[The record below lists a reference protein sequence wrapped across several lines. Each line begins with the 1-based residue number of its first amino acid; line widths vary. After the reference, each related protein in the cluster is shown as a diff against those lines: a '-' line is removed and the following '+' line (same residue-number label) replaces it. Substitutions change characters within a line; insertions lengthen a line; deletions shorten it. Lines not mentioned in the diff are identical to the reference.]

1 MSGPSPFYRLS
12 TRAILSCVFKFLMCV
27 NFDPEVLGIY
37 PREISQLCRG
47 IYMDIYHSTVYSP
60 KVCETTE
67 MSFHVGP
74 DEINEGTVILVNTM
88 QLVKWRY

>member
-1 MSGPSPFYRLS
+1 
-12 TRAILSCVFKFLMCV
+12 
-27 NFDPEVLGIY
+27 
-37 PREISQLCRG
+37 
-47 IYMDIYHSTVYSP
+47 MDIYHSTVYSP

>member
-1 MSGPSPFYRLS
+1 
-12 TRAILSCVFKFLMCV
+12 MCV
-27 NFDPEVLGIY
+27 NFDPEVLLGIY